1 MPYQA
6 AFKSKVRVVDN
17 PNKEGERPADQ
28 KIVAD
33 FTVPEAMKAAQWLV
47 DSAKKAQ
54 AEGTTVR
61 VYSGQNNYDE
71 VPGFAMW
78 GSLWGSSGNFSPKAV
93 TAEDEEL

>member
-1 MPYQA
+1 MPFQA
-6 AFKSKVRVVDN
+6 AFKSKVRIVDN
-17 PNKEGERPADQ
+17 PKKEGDRPADQ

-61 VYSGQNNYDE
+61 VYSDQNNYGE

-78 GSLWGSSGNFSPKAV
+78 GSLWGTSGNFSPPAIE
-93 TAEDEEL
+93 AEEEL